1 MSIRELTVRSVGLGL
16 VLSLVMA
23 AANVYLGL
31 KVGMTVSASIPAAVV
46 GSLLLRSLFH
56 GGTILEANQIQT
68 SASAG
73 ESIAAGV
80 IFTLPALVLIGAWPH
95 FIWWQTTLIAF
106 AGGLLGV
113 LMMIP
118 MRKVFVVE
126 DKSLAFPE
134 GVACAVVLKSAYN
147 ESGDRSSGFSVI
159 LGTAIGGVLKMLDG
173 LLGVI
178 AGHLE
183 AATQVAGRVY
193 YFGSDISPALLG
205 VGFIVRLNIAV
216 LVFAG
221 GAFGWLLCV
230 PLLAVKT
237 SDPMSAVEHAW
248 HIWDHQIRYIGVGAM
263 VVGGVTSIVKVRRGL
278 GSAFDHLRTSL
289 KHRGNQAAE
298 TEDISGKMIVTLSIV
313 VSGVV
318 AMVYYHF
325 TSNAL
330 VTAICTVLM
339 LGLSFFFTAVASYI
353 VGLVGSSNS
362 PVSGMTITALLIS
375 GGLITLL
382 SRFTDISGLQAMGAM
397 LGIAAIVCCVACTAG
412 DTCNDLKTG
421 QLVGASPRLQQI
433 SQIAGVAVGA
443 LVMAPV
449 LNLLH
454 NHTEGGIGGREL
466 AAPQATLFANLAR
479 GFFGGGHLPWD
490 MVAIGVIVGTT
501 VAIVDAALEARQAR
515 VRLHL
520 MPLAVGIYL
529 PFRVTI
535 PMLIGAIVGKL
546 AERRMGNSTR
556 NLERGML
563 LSSGFIAGEAL
574 MGIGVATLVALQ
586 APKFQIIP
594 RDSVWLVGLTLIAAA
609 GVIEIL
615 RRHIR
620 YDHRS

>member
-1 MSIRELTVRSVGLGL
+1 MSIQELTVRSVGLGL
-16 VLSLVMA
+16 VLSAVMA

-31 KVGMTVSASIPAAVV
+31 KVGMTVSASIPATVV
-46 GSLLLRSLFH
+46 GSLLLRSLFR

-80 IFTLPALVLIGAWPH
+80 IFTLPALVLIGAWSH

-106 AGGLLGV
+106 GGGLLGV

-118 MRKVFVVE
+118 MRKVFIVE

-134 GVACAVVLKSAYN
+134 GVACAVVLKSAYSKSA
-147 ESGDRSSGFSVI
+147 EQSSGFGVI
-159 LGTAIGGVLKMLDG
+159 LGTAIGAVIKMLDG

-178 AGHLE
+178 TGHLE
-183 AATQVAGRVY
+183 TATQIAGRVY
-193 YFGSDISPALLG
+193 YIGSDISPALLG

-230 PLLAVKT
+230 PFLAINT
-237 SDPMSAVEHAW
+237 SDSMSAVEKAW
-248 HIWDHQIRYIGVGAM
+248 HIWDHQIRYIGVGGM

-278 GSAFDHLRTSL
+278 GAAFDHLRASFRR
-289 KHRGNQAAE
+289 HGSHPFE
-298 TEDISGKMIVTLSIV
+298 TEDISGKTIVVLSIV
-313 VSGVV
+313 VSGIV
-318 AMVYYHF
+318 AMLYYHF
-325 TSNAL
+325 THNAL

-375 GGLITLL
+375 GGFITLL
-382 SRFTDISGLQAMGAM
+382 SRFTDISGMQAMGAM

-433 SQIAGVAVGA
+433 SQIAGVAVGS

-490 MVAIGVIVGTT
+490 MVAIGVIVGTA
-501 VAIVDAALEARQAR
+501 VAILDAVLEARQAR

-535 PMLIGAIVGKL
+535 PMLIGAIIGKL
-546 AERRMGNSTR
+546 AERRVGDASK

-574 MGIGVATLVALQ
+574 MGIAVATLVALQ
-586 APKFQIIP
+586 APKFQLIP
-594 RDSVWLVGLTLIAAA
+594 RNSAWSVGLTLIAAA